1 MYKVIADSGS
11 TKTDW
16 VIVDQNSNII
26 EKIKTIGFNPY
37 FQTSEFIFNEIFQS
51 FSKVKLNFDKVTDVH
66 YYGAG
71 CSSIEKNNIV
81 KNALQP
87 QFLKANINVNHD
99 LIAAARSTLGNNDG
113 IACILGT
120 GANSCVWVN
129 NQEVENIPSHG
140 YIFGD
145 EGSGSYLGI
154 RLVKLYLSGNMDKD
168 LKKMF
173 ENEFK
178 LTSDQILNTT
188 YREKNPNVFLANFAK
203 FFSNKLHYPELREII
218 KKGFDSFFKV
228 RILPY
233 ANYRDYELGF
243 VGSIAYFYR
252 EILEEVAETYGMKIK
267 KISRCPIEE
276 LTEYHT
282 DKKSDNHSIA

>member
-16 VIVDQNSNII
+16 VVIDDQSTVI
-26 EKIKTIGFNPY
+26 KRIKTIGFNPY
-37 FQTSEFIFNEIFQS
+37 FQTSEVIFNEMHRVFLECRID
-51 FSKVKLNFDKVTDVH
+51 FSKVTDVH

-71 CSSIEKNNIV
+71 CSSEEKNLII

-87 QFLKANINVNHD
+87 QFIKAQIHVNHD
-99 LIAAARSTLGNNDG
+99 LIAAARSTLGDSTG

-120 GANSCVWVN
+120 GANSCTW
-129 NQEVENIPSHG
+129 ENGNEIKNIASHG

-154 RLVKLYLSGNMDKD
+154 ELVKLYLSGSLHPD
-168 LKKMF
+168 LHLLF
-173 ENEFK
+173 EEQFK
-178 LTSDQILNTT
+178 LTKDQILNTT
-188 YREKNPNVFLANFAK
+188 YREKNPNVFLANFAR
-203 FFSNKLHYPELREII
+203 FYHNKLDYPELRNII
-218 KKGFDSFFKV
+218 VKGFNNFFEV

-233 ANYRDYELGF
+233 KNYKKYPLGF

-252 EILEEVAETYGMKIK
+252 DILEEVAEKHGMEIK
-267 KISRCPIEE
+267 KITRCPIEE
-276 LTEYHT
+276 LTQYHSEKET
-282 DKKSDNHSIA
+282 IKI